1 MLLRQWDMSS
11 WLKTIITFVL
21 TFVLLVVVVGCDN
34 GVSLSTPTD
43 TVNAYFNAVEKMDAA
58 GMMDCSSHTTT
69 SDDLQYMENVYQMY
83 NKMGMSVSF
92 SNRDIEVISQTEDS
106 ATVSVSFNTTL
117 TFMGE
122 TETQSVNETWQLI
135 KRDDTWLFTELP
147 DGSNWYEMDIDP
159 IA

>member
-1 MLLRQWDMSS
+1 MSS

-34 GVSLSTPTD
+34 GVSLSTPAD

-58 GMMDCSSHTTT
+58 GMMDCSSHTT